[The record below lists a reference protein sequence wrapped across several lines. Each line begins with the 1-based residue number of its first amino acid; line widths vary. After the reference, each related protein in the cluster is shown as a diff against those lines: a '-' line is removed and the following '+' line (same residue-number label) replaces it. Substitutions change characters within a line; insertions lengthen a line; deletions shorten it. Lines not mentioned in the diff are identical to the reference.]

1 MSVRI
6 SLRGARAGY
15 GPVEVLH
22 GIDLAVPARG
32 ITALL
37 GHNGA
42 GKTTTLRVLAG
53 LLPLTAGAV
62 CWDGE
67 DVSGLPAYD
76 RVRRGLA
83 LLPDEHGVFATLS
96 VRDNLAVFGD
106 GGASDPALAVFP
118 VLRDRLGQRAGSL
131 SGGERQ
137 MLSLS
142 RALLRP
148 AQVLLLDEL
157 SRGLAP
163 QVVTR
168 LYDVVADLAREPGRS
183 VLLVEQ
189 YVGQALRLADIAYV
203 LRRGEVAFVGEPGE
217 LTGARADVLLGP
229 RRPHPHTHS
238 HSA

>member
-1 MSVRI
+1 MSTRV

-53 LLPLTAGAV
+53 LLRLTAGAV
-62 CWDGE
+62 CWDGD
-67 DVSGLPAYD
+67 DVSELPAYD

-96 VRDNLAVFGD
+96 VRDNLAVFAD
-106 GGASDPALAVFP
+106 GGAPDAALAVFP
-118 VLRDRLGQRAGSL
+118 VLRERLGQRAGSL

-163 QVVTR
+163 QIVTR

-229 RRPHPHTHS
+229 RPR
-238 HSA
+238 SAST

>member
-1 MSVRI
+1 MSAR
-6 SLRGARAGY
+6 LALQGARAGY

-22 GIDLAVPARG
+22 GVDLAVPARG
-32 ITALL
+32 VTALL

-42 GKTTTLRVLAG
+42 GKTTVLRVLAG
-53 LLPLTAGAV
+53 LLPLSAGSV
-62 CWDGE
+62 RWDGA
-67 DVSGLPAYD
+67 DVSALPTYD
-76 RVRRGLA
+76 RARRGLA

-96 VRDNLAVFGD
+96 VRDNLALFGD
-106 GGASDPALAVFP
+106 GADPDPALAVFP
-118 VLRDRLGQRAGSL
+118 ALRDRLGQRAGSL

-148 AQVLLLDEL
+148 VQVLLLDEL

-168 LYDVVADLAREPGRS
+168 LYDVVADLGRQPGRS

-203 LRRGEVAFVGEPGE
+203 LRRGEVAFAGEPGE
-217 LTGARADVLLGP
+217 LAGARGDEILG
-229 RRPHPHTHS
+229 RRPPR
-238 HSA
+238 HSAST